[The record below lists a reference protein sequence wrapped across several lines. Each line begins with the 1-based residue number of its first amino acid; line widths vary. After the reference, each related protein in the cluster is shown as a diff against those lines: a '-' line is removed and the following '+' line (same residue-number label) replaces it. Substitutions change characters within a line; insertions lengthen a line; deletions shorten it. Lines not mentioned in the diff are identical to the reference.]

1 MTRKTERLL
10 MKTVGFWQICHG
22 LFTIVYYSIINR
34 NALTTQMYHQFGTA
48 NDIKALLI
56 FINIFGTV
64 MMGIGLFNLVAEKNY
79 MKDNSINKIGIW
91 LLVNAVFSYLIMDM
105 ISLVLGMSATVIYFA
120 KNKSIRVSSLEKK
133 SG

>member
-10 MKTVGFWQICHG
+10 MKAVGFWQICHG
-22 LFTIVYYSIINR
+22 LFTSVYYSIINR
-34 NALTTQMYHQFGTA
+34 NALTTQMYYQFGTA